1 MKNILDMIFIKNVK
15 INTNSFR
22 NLYYSSDKSS
32 FAGFNLD
39 LLCENK
45 NYDNY
50 EILKELIHDI
60 GESHKEF
67 KAFIKLLDKTYF
79 IRILEDN
86 DSYIYDIL
94 MYNAKKEEDY
104 ILYDDIFFPKVIN
117 IPDSLKDIN
126 KPILYVDNH
135 INIIKNEGLFSKYLG
150 YEDWDYKNKCLNMID
165 VSCLDNIM
173 SDFKK
178 SDIKRTYMFKKNGGE
193 IIKLELNIKY
203 KDKFYYIDKII
214 VQKS

>member
-1 MKNILDMIFIKNVK
+1 
-15 INTNSFR
+15 
-22 NLYYSSDKSS
+22 
-32 FAGFNLD
+32 
-39 LLCENK
+39 
-45 NYDNY
+45 
-50 EILKELIHDI
+50 
-60 GESHKEF
+60 
-67 KAFIKLLDKTYF
+67 
-79 IRILEDN
+79 
-86 DSYIYDIL
+86 

-104 ILYDDIFFPKVIN
+104 KLYDNIFFPKVIN
-117 IPDSLKDIN
+117 IPDSLKYIN

-135 INIIKNEGLFSKYLG
+135 INIIKNEGMFSKYLG

-178 SDIKRTYMFKKNGGE
+178 SDIKRTYTFKKNGGE

>member
-1 MKNILDMIFIKNVK
+1 MKNILDMIFIKDIEV
-15 INTNSFR
+15 NTKLFR

-39 LLCENK
+39 LFCENK
-45 NYDNY
+45 KYDNY
-50 EILKELIHDI
+50 EILKSLIHDI

-104 ILYDDIFFPKVIN
+104 KLYDNIFFPKIIN
-117 IPDSLKDIN
+117 VPESLKNLN

-135 INIIKNEGLFSKYLG
+135 INIIKNEGLFSSYLG

-165 VSCLDNIM
+165 VSCIDNIIN
-173 SDFKK
+173 DFNGN
-178 SDIKRTYMFKKNGGE
+178 DINSTYSFKKNGGD

-203 KDKFYYIDKII
+203 KYKFYYIDKII